1 MQVQI
6 ECPFWA
12 GSRHP
17 TFSLRISRLM
27 TISEALYAWSIFVRR
42 IFAAR

>member
-6 ECPFWA
+6 ECPFRA

-27 TISEALYAWSIFVRR
+27 TISEAFAWSIFARR
-42 IFAAR
+42 IFAAC